1 MNEATIQLPR
11 QMSTLAPEVDQM
23 YYFIFWVSV
32 AFFVAI
38 IGVALYCLVRYR
50 ASKNPHATPPGH
62 HDVLEL
68 FWTFAPLLLLIP
80 MFHYGFQGFVH
91 AMIAPA
97 HAIEMRVTGKQWAW
111 DFYYPGDVEP
121 SPGEFVVP
129 VHKPVKMVMGSRD
142 VLHSFFIPEF
152 RVKRDLVP
160 GMYSSVWFEATE
172 ITSHFDAATKKVVA
186 NQQDGHLDLF
196 CAEYCGTSHSK
207 MLGKVHIVSEADYKA
222 FIDSKDAQPAE
233 CDQDPKGAACK
244 QKIVAVGED
253 LFKKNACNTCHTTD
267 GSRLVGPTFK
277 GVFGRSEQFEDGTT
291 VTVDENYIRQSILQP
306 QAKVV
311 KTYTTAVMPPFVM
324 KDWKIDALI
333 EYIKTIK

>member
-1 MNEATIQLPR
+1 
-11 QMSTLAPEVDQM
+11 MSTLAPEVDAM

-32 AFFVAI
+32 ASFVAI
-38 IGVALYCLVRYR
+38 IGAAIYFMVRYR

-80 MFHYGFQGFVH
+80 MFHYGFKSYVH
-91 AMIAPA
+91 AMVAPA
-97 HAIEMRVTGKQWAW
+97 HSIEIRAQGKQWAW

-121 SPGEFVVP
+121 SPGELVVP
-129 VHKPVKMVMGSRD
+129 VGKPVKMILASQD

-160 GMYSSVWFEATE
+160 GMYSSVWFEAVMT
-172 ITSHFDAATKKVVA
+172 TGKFNPKTKKVE
-186 NQQDGHLDLF
+186 GEYLDLF

-207 MLGKVHIVSEADYKA
+207 MLAKVYVVSEADYKA
-222 FIDSKDAQPAE
+222 FIDAKDSPPAE
-233 CDQDPKGAACK
+233 CEQDPNAPACK
-244 QKIVAVGED
+244 SKIVAVGEE

-267 GSRLVGPTFK
+267 GSRLVGPSFK
-277 GVFGRSEQFEDGTT
+277 GVFGRHESFEDGSA

-306 QAKVV
+306 QAKIV

-333 EYIKTIK
+333 EYIKTLK